1 MTTPTPDRA
10 PLLTVVRERWIA
22 IVLVILTVAFIL
34 QNRNRV
40 DINLFWMHV
49 SMPLWLVLFL
59 ITAIGVAIGYL
70 VSRRRHR

>member
-1 MTTPTPDRA
+1 MTTPTPDRT
-10 PLLTVVRERWIA
+10 PLVTFARERWVA
-22 IVLVILTVAFIL
+22 IVLVILTAAFIV

-40 DINLFWMHV
+40 DINLFWMHA

-59 ITAIGVAIGYL
+59 IAAIGAVIGYL

>member
-1 MTTPTPDRA
+1 MTTPKSDRTP
-10 PLLTVVRERWIA
+10 LSTLVRERWIA
-22 IVLVILTVAFIL
+22 IVLVVLTAIFIL

-40 DINLFWMHV
+40 DINLFWMHA

-59 ITAIGVAIGYL
+59 IAAIGAAIGYL